1 MPLAQEDITIDPAV
15 IAGVLS
21 RIYHGRYGNAGDKG
35 IDRRLFEATHEVF
48 NLATASGI
56 AEAVNR
62 GVPAPSAQFL
72 ELLDRNNAIFS
83 AFRTHKM
90 QTDVASLLL
99 DDKGK
104 IKKFAN
110 FKRDVTPVIG
120 KYNGAWLRTEYA
132 TAVQRSRLATK
143 WQQFVDEADVF
154 PNLEWVQST
163 ALHPGEDHRIFWY
176 TIRPVNDPFWSHH
189 RPGDRWNCQCD
200 LRQTDLPPT
209 DIPTI
214 PIGDAANSPAPGLDN
229 NPGTDGVIFNDRH
242 PYFPKNCTECPFANM
257 GKKLMSLAKGGR
269 GDCYECLSANSIVNR
284 QLYEEYKDNPEY
296 KDVAFNSKSGG
307 MKATSRKHA
316 KPKPKDTKY
325 FGNKYNGKELEKI
338 AQKQLFDNG
347 HSCILLPEKL
357 INEDGNAILSSI
369 DAIIDGVYMDIKSVT
384 QIPSNVAEKGFRN
397 LLGGANDQLIKAKI
411 DGVDTNSVLLFFY
424 DKNMFNEEY
433 IKNGWESLN
442 RTIKNN
448 LIIYIYVLKDGRLTK
463 YDCGAW
469 QK

>member
-1 MPLAQEDITIDPAV
+1 MPLAQEDVTIDPAV

-21 RIYHGRYGNAGDKG
+21 RIYHGRYGKAGDKG

-90 QTDVASLLL
+90 QKDVASLLL
-99 DDKGK
+99 DDEGK

-143 WQQFVDEADVF
+143 WQQFVDESDVF
-154 PNLEWVQST
+154 PNLEWMQST
-163 ALHPGEDHRIFWY
+163 ALHPGKDHRIFWY
-176 TIRPVNDPFWSHH
+176 TVRPVNDPFWSQH

-229 NPGTDGVIFNDRH
+229 NPGTDGVIFNDNH
-242 PYFPKNCTECPFANM
+242 PYFPKNCTTCPFANM
-257 GKKLMSLAKGGR
+257 GKKLMCLFGSDKKSCLNCRLPFAQFDKEYQKNRKYYERIKDNDEFSSVEFDETSGGVLAIHKNHNYDTTIGKFGIPRGEYELYAAKFLQSRGYRVVMQNEQQGDGVKVADLLIDGIR
-269 GDCYECLSANSIVNR
+269 GDIKAVEEKGNYTIANAFKKAER
-284 QLYEEYKDNPEY
+284 QRSSTVILYFHDPDIFADDYIDEQWDKFLNLRTHHGYRGD
-296 KDVAFNSKSGG
+296 S
-307 MKATSRKHA
+307 
-316 KPKPKDTKY
+316 
-325 FGNKYNGKELEKI
+325 
-338 AQKQLFDNG
+338 
-347 HSCILLPEKL
+347 L
-357 INEDGNAILSSI
+357 INTIVCITQDQVL
-369 DAIIDGVYMDIKSVT
+369 YYKKS
-384 QIPSNVAEKGFRN
+384 
-397 LLGGANDQLIKAKI
+397 D
-411 DGVDTNSVLLFFY
+411 
-424 DKNMFNEEY
+424 
-433 IKNGWESLN
+433 
-442 RTIKNN
+442 
-448 LIIYIYVLKDGRLTK
+448 
-463 YDCGAW
+463 
-469 QK
+469 

>member
-1 MPLAQEDITIDPAV
+1 MPLAQEDVTIDPAV

-21 RIYHGRYGNAGDKG
+21 RIYHGRYGKAGDKG

-90 QTDVASLLL
+90 QKDVASLLL
-99 DDKGK
+99 DDEGK
-104 IKKFAN
+104 IKKFAD
-110 FKRDVTPVIG
+110 FKRDVTSVIG

-143 WQQFVDEADVF
+143 WQQFVDESDVF
-154 PNLEWVQST
+154 PNLEWIQST

-229 NPGTDGVIFNDRH
+229 NPGTDGVIFNDHH
-242 PYFPKNCTECPFANM
+242 PYFPKNCTACPFANM
-257 GKKLMSLAKGGR
+257 GKKLMCLARGGR
-269 GDCYECLSANSIVNR
+269 GDCYECLSVNSIVNR

-296 KDVAFNSKSGG
+296 RDVSYNNKSGG
-307 MKATSRKHA
+307 MKATSVGHNEASRNDYGKMCE
-316 KPKPKDTKY
+316 TKVQNWLY
-325 FGNKYNGKELEKI
+325 
-338 AQKQLFDNG
+338 DNG
-347 HSCILLPEKL
+347 YSCILLPEN
-357 INEDGNAILSSI
+357 IIGNNNNVVTAL
-369 DAIIDGVYMDIKSVT
+369 DAIINGKVMEIKTITERPV
-384 QIPSNVAEKGFRN
+384 NFEDNGYRN
-397 LLGGANDQLIKAKI
+397 ALN
-411 DGVDTNSVLLFFY
+411 T
-424 DKNMFNEEY
+424 
-433 IKNGWESLN
+433 KNGQLSRYYRQTGNRESCLLLYIPNASHWDEDKLKLGWTNLN
-442 RTIKNN
+442 NFLRREGRTNYIE
-448 LIIYIYVLKDGRLTK
+448 YIYVLVNDELHT
-463 YDCGAW
+463 YNCLEW
-469 QK
+469 VQ

>member
-15 IAGVLS
+15 IAGVLT
-21 RIYHGRYGNAGDKG
+21 RIYQGRYGKSGDKG
-35 IDRRLFEATHEVF
+35 VDRRLLEATHEVF

-90 QTDVASLLL
+90 QKDVASLLL

-104 IKKFAN
+104 IKKFAA

-143 WQQFVDEADVF
+143 WQQFVDESDVF
-154 PNLEWVQST
+154 PNLEWMQST
-163 ALHPGEDHRIFWY
+163 ALHPGEDHRIFWF
-176 TIRPVNDPFWSHH
+176 TVRPVDDPFWSHH

-229 NPGTDGVIFNDRH
+229 NPGTDGVIFNDNH
-242 PYFPKNCTECPFANM
+242 PYFPKNCTTCPFANM
-257 GKKLMSLAKGGR
+257 GKKLMFLATGGR
-269 GDCYECLSANSIVNR
+269 GDCYECLSANSIVNK

-316 KPKPKDTKY
+316 KPRRGEPKY
-325 FGNKYNGKELEKI
+325 FDNKYSGKELEKI

-384 QIPSNVAEKGFRN
+384 KIPDNAKSMGYKNIFK
-397 LLGGANDQLIKAKI
+397 GANEQII
-411 DGVDTNSVLLFFY
+411 DSNTKCDSVLLFFY
-424 DKNMFNEEY
+424 DDKMFTESW
-433 IKNGWESLN
+433 IKTGLERLSFFQ
-442 RTIKNN
+442 TVHIK
-448 LIIYIYVLKDGRLTK
+448 YVYVLIEGKLTK
-463 YDCGAW
+463 YDFP
-469 QK
+469 

>member
-1 MPLAQEDITIDPAV
+1 MPLAQEDVTIDPAV

-21 RIYHGRYGNAGDKG
+21 RIYHGRYGKAGDKG

-83 AFRTHKM
+83 AFRTHNM
-90 QTDVASLLL
+90 QKDVASLLL

-143 WQQFVDEADVF
+143 WQQFVDESDVF

-163 ALHPGEDHRIFWY
+163 ALHPGEDHRIFWF
-176 TIRPVNDPFWSHH
+176 TVRPVDDPFWSHH

-229 NPGTDGVIFNDRH
+229 NPGTDGVIFNDHH
-242 PYFPKNCTECPFANM
+242 PYFPQNCTTCPFANM
-257 GKKLMSLAKGGR
+257 GKKLMCLAQR
-269 GDCYECLSANSIVNR
+269 SQANCYVCRFVKECISRTSYIAKDIKHVLNHALTNR
-284 QLYEEYKDNPEY
+284 
-296 KDVAFNSKSGG
+296 
-307 MKATSRKHA
+307 
-316 KPKPKDTKY
+316 
-325 FGNKYNGKELEKI
+325 
-338 AQKQLFDNG
+338 AQGVSVSVGYIQ
-347 HSCILLPEKL
+347 PY
-357 INEDGNAILSSI
+357 
-369 DAIIDGVYMDIKSVT
+369 IIDFLKRENITISEKNLFVSDKRIAHAIRQHKVERGAAIEHDDIKKV
-384 QIPSNVAEKGFRN
+384 KRN
-397 LLGGANDQLIKAKI
+397 IERAR
-411 DGVDTNSVLLFFY
+411 VFY
-424 DKNMFNEEY
+424 DKKHSNIIYLYHKKNGEY
-433 IKNGWESLN
+433 IKYCFNFNYKVNKKSPPTTQLVTAGKVQLKNIEN
-442 RTIKNN
+442 DVNFIEIKNP
-448 LIIYIYVLKDGRLTK
+448 
-463 YDCGAW
+463 
-469 QK
+469 Q